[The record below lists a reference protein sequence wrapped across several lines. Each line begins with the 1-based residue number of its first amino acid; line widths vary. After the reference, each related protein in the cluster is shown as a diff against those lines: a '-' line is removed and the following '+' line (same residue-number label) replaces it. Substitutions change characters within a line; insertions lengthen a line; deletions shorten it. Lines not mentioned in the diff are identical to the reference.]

1 MTTRPEVSLVG
12 IQSPTYN
19 VSNGVLNCICH
30 NNYIQ
35 SVAKNNL
42 LTIGDGRD
50 LKRVLLENKP
60 FTTNGRLNIQSSLKK
75 INNVVFIS

>member
-1 MTTRPEVSLVG
+1 MSRQAG
-12 IQSPTYN
+12 IHSPTYN
-19 VSNGVLNCICH
+19 VSNEVLNCICH
-30 NNYIQ
+30 NSYIQ

-50 LKRVLLENKP
+50 FKRVLLENKP
-60 FTTNGRLNIQSSLKK
+60 FTTNDRLNIQSSLKK